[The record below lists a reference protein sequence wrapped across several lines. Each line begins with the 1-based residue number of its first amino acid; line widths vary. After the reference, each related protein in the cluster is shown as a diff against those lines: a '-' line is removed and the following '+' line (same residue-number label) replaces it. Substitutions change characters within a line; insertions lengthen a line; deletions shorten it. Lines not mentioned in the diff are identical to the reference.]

1 MKTVQTYKL
10 LSYTVNY
17 HINLIED
24 SLLRGKLEV
33 ALYFSYAILHLVS
46 EYYNNNYISYD
57 AYRYFINRINKNKKG
72 A

>member
-10 LSYTVNY
+10 LNNTVNY

-24 SLLRGKLEV
+24 SFLRRKLEV
-33 ALYFSYAILHLVS
+33 ALNFSYAILNLVYG
-46 EYYNNNYISYD
+46 YYNNNYISYD
-57 AYRYFINRINKNKKG
+57 AYRYFRSRIIKQIKG